1 MKLSLNTH
9 FFFNLSGMREVNA
22 FARLRLCMRG
32 NTTLMETA
40 LMRRTFFFT
49 LILTLAF
56 IKTDSG
62 PPAAG
67 YHDAS
72 SILIVREETMYNKY
86 LKQ

>member
-1 MKLSLNTH
+1 MLL
-9 FFFNLSGMREVNA
+9 RDCACVCEVILRLW
-22 FARLRLCMRG
+22 RLRLCAGR
-32 NTTLMETA
+32 
-40 LMRRTFFFT
+40 FVFT